1 MKREKQVMFLLF
13 AVTLLFFVFI
23 LFLPKISEYTSEKT
37 GISEAPD
44 TSFFYKSDDLYD
56 LAERYGESG
65 RQTYIFMRWTFDVL
79 WPMVYTAF
87 LTAWIWKLSHYLKIK
102 KIYYVP
108 VIAMMFDYL
117 ENIGTTIVF
126 QIYPDKIE
134 IIASITPWMSML
146 KWTLLGGSFII
157 LIVLFIAAP
166 IKLVRDKLKVRTRRP
181 LGILKK
187 KGAWHQESEN
197 YVVNLEPQ

>member
-1 MKREKQVMFLLF
+1 MKREKRVIFLLF
-13 AVTLLFFVFI
+13 AVTLIFFVFI
-23 LFLPKISEYTSEKT
+23 LILPEISEYTSEKT

-44 TSFFYKSDDLYD
+44 TSFFYKSENLYD

-65 RQTYIFMRWTFDVL
+65 RQTYIFMRWTFDLL
-79 WPMVYTAF
+79 WPIVYTAF
-87 LTAWIWKLSHYLKIK
+87 LTAWIWKLSNYLKVK

-108 VIAMMFDYL
+108 IIAMMFDYL

-126 QIYPDKIE
+126 QIYPNKIE

-157 LIVLFIAAP
+157 LFVLLIAVP
-166 IKLVRDKLKVRTRRP
+166 IKIIRKRLL
-181 LGILKK
+181 
-187 KGAWHQESEN
+187 
-197 YVVNLEPQ
+197 